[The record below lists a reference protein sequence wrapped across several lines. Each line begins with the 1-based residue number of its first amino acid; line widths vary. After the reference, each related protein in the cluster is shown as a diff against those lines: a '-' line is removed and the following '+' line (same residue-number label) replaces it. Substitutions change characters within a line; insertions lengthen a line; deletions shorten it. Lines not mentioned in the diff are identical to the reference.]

1 MRNVDLVCLG
11 VDYIAAPQAFH
22 GPELLPPTSDEI
34 DNLKKILGRTIAL
47 ENIRILASGEKR
59 FSIVASSFTMS
70 ENDWDIFES
79 PFEFRSQFRASDLDW
94 LNPML

>member
-70 ENDWDIFES
+70 ENDWS
-79 PFEFRSQFRASDLDW
+79 PRLSFGRSFGPVTLIG
-94 LNPML
+94 